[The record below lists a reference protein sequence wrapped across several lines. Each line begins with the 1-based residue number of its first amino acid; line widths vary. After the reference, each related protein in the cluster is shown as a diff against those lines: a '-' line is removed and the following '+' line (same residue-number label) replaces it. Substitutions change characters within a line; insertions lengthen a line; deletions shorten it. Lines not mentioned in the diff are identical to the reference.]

1 MVAQPSVRKR
11 RLRILSGEQEDRG
24 VVTQPSVRKSAHV
37 YDLGRR
43 GRWLIVLSWSVLRG
57 RVECVGV
64 ELRSHRQDDEELGFS
79 WGRLEKQLGDPRP
92 VTATLWREFAI
103 GGVIDK
109 ARRDARTTVERLL
122 AGNPAL
128 QPRLEKESSMWRPS
142 GGRPPEYS
150 PAHFVKVADTYA
162 DAWRRGWRNPT
173 QEVAQKFHV
182 SHSTAA
188 KWVARARTKG
198 LLGPTEKGRAGGVAL
213 AKARGSGRRR

>member
-1 MVAQPSVRKR
+1 MTYLCHTATIRGMVTR
-11 RLRILSGEQEDRG
+11 RLLVE
-24 VVTQPSVRKSAHV
+24 KSAFTF
-37 YDLGRR
+37 DLGQR

-64 ELRSHRQDDEELGFS
+64 ELRSYHQDDAADGFS
-79 WGRLEKQLGDPRP
+79 WGRLEKDLGDPRP

-103 GGVIDK
+103 GSVIDK
-109 ARRDARTTVERLL
+109 GKRDARTTVERML
-122 AGNPAL
+122 AASPPL
-128 QPRLEKESSMWRPS
+128 RPRLEKESSMWRPS

-162 DAWRRGWRNPT
+162 DAWRRGGRNPT
-173 QEVAQKFHV
+173 QVVAQKFHV